1 MTRNLKE
8 NESQLEVGD
17 TKKTE
22 VLHIIGSGT
31 IGGAEHFVY
40 QLARYQKFESNE
52 VEAMIHFVRNSG
64 HFYELA
70 LRDRLLLQLP
80 QSSSKLSQYYHLLR
94 CMRDFDV
101 LHFHGVY
108 PLHFVLAA
116 ISRRRCLYY
125 FHGAR
130 ALTKT
135 VQTVLKNIVDKK
147 SFRSL
152 PTVKGISRL
161 AKKLWFRFFLSKFVQ
176 AAHCPSQHYVGFCIQ
191 NYGIPPHRISRL
203 PYGLDFSKLAPAS
216 SIQDVR
222 KELGLADE
230 LIVGCVS
237 TFRKLKRIDRLL
249 AGFHHYLKANQ
260 RTATRLLIVGD
271 GEQRKEIERLIQQ
284 LQLSDQVVLTGFRT
298 DIADLLQIMN
308 VFVLPSESESFSI
321 AIAEAMFSGIP
332 VVGFAGS
339 GGAEELLRESPA
351 GIVVESETELGDR
364 ISELLSCEK
373 TRKEIG
379 RKLHEYAS
387 SRLTIAAFH
396 RSMLHNYRK

>member
-1 MTRNLKE
+1 M
-8 NESQLEVGD
+8 GD
-17 TKKTE
+17 ARKIR

-40 QLARYQKFESNE
+40 QLTRYQKFESE
-52 VEAMIHFVRNSG
+52 EIDAMIYFVRNAG

-70 LRDRLLLQLP
+70 LQSRLLLPLP
-80 QSSSKLSQYYHLLR
+80 QPWSKLPQYYHLLR
-94 CMRDFDV
+94 CMRNFDV

-108 PLHFVLAA
+108 PLHFALAA

-135 VQTVLKNIVDKK
+135 FQTVFKNIVEKK
-147 SFRSL
+147 SSRSL
-152 PTVKGISRL
+152 PTARGISRL
-161 AKKLWFRFFLSKFVQ
+161 AKKLWFRLFLAKFVE
-176 AAHCPSQHYVGFCIQ
+176 AAHCPSQHYVRFCIQ
-191 NYGIPPHRISRL
+191 NYGVPPNRISRL
-203 PYGLDFSKLAPAS
+203 PYGLDFSKLTPS
-216 SIQDVR
+216 KSTQDIR

-249 AGFHHYLKANQ
+249 AGFHHYLKANKCS
-260 RTATRLLIVGD
+260 ATKLLIVGD
-271 GEQRKEIERLIQQ
+271 GEQRRESERLIQQ
-284 LQLSDQVVLTGFRT
+284 LQLSDQVILTGFRT

-339 GGAEELLRESPA
+339 GGAEELLRESRA
-351 GIVVESETELGDR
+351 GIVVENESELGDR
-364 ISELLSCEK
+364 LSELLTCER

-379 RKLHEYAS
+379 KKLHEYAS
-387 SRLTIAAFH
+387 SNLTIAAFH